1 MLLLLTGM
9 ENAISCKG
17 MTYEWRA
24 LELRDNKAPFDLPFQ
39 VRQLNDTW
47 AYGKLSSDLVL
58 GIGDS
63 VTDSYLWVL

>member
-1 MLLLLTGM
+1 MDIK
-9 ENAISCKG
+9 ISNIVV
-17 MTYEWRA
+17 EA
-24 LELRDNKAPFDLPFQ
+24 LFHLHLQ